1 MSILIVDD
9 SAETLLLLRSILQT
23 GGYKDK
29 DLLPVGS
36 AAEAF
41 KHLGMDD
48 LAGDAAGVDLI
59 LMDIQMPEINGI
71 EACRRIKE
79 VERLRDIPIIM
90 VTAIAQRDKLQLAF
104 AAGAMDYINKPVN
117 KVELRTRVGSA
128 LKLKHE
134 MDSRK
139 AREQELRKRTEEL
152 EQALR
157 EVKVLRGFI
166 PICASCKKIRND
178 QGYWQLV
185 EAYIRE
191 HSEAEFSHGICP
203 DCIKKFFS
211 GVDPA

>member
-1 MSILIVDD
+1 MSILLVDD
-9 SAETLLLLRSILQT
+9 STENLLLLQSILQT
-23 GGYKDK
+23 GGYKD
-29 DLLPVGS
+29 LLTAES
-36 AAEAF
+36 AVQAF

-48 LAGDAAGVDLI
+48 SGGDGTSVDLI

-71 EACRRIKE
+71 ETCRRIKE
-79 VERLRDIPIIM
+79 VERLQDIPIIM
-90 VTAIAQRDKLQLAF
+90 VTAMAQREKLQLAF

-117 KVELRTRVGSA
+117 KIELRTRVGSA
-128 LKLKHE
+128 LKLKQE

-139 AREQELRKRTEEL
+139 AREQELKKRTQEL
-152 EQALR
+152 EQALS

-178 QGYWQLV
+178 RGYWQLV

-203 DCIKKFFS
+203 DCIKKFFP
-211 GVDPA
+211 GVEPG

>member
-9 SAETLLLLRSILQT
+9 STENLLLLQSILQT
-23 GGYKDK
+23 GGYKD
-29 DLLPVGS
+29 LLTAES
-36 AAEAF
+36 AAQAF

-48 LAGDAAGVDLI
+48 SGGDGTGVDLV

-71 EACRRIKE
+71 ETCRRIKE
-79 VERLRDIPIIM
+79 VERFRDIPIIM
-90 VTAIAQRDKLQLAF
+90 VTAVAQREKLQLAF

-117 KVELRTRVGSA
+117 KIELRTRVGSA
-128 LKLKHE
+128 LKLKQE

-139 AREQELRKRTEEL
+139 AREQELKKRTQEL
-152 EQALR
+152 EQALK

-203 DCIKKFFS
+203 DCIKKFFP
-211 GVDPA
+211 GVEPG

>member
-9 SAETLLLLRSILQT
+9 SNENLLLLQSILQT
-23 GGYKDK
+23 GGYKD
-29 DLLPVGS
+29 LLTAES
-36 AAEAF
+36 ATQAF
-41 KHLGMDD
+41 KHLGIEDSGRNGTD
-48 LAGDAAGVDLI
+48 VDLV

-71 EACRRIKE
+71 ETCRRIKE

-90 VTAIAQRDKLQLAF
+90 VTAVAQREKLQLAF

-117 KVELRTRVGSA
+117 KIELRTRVGSA
-128 LKLKHE
+128 LKLKQE
-134 MDSRK
+134 MDKRK
-139 AREQELRKRTEEL
+139 AREAELKKRTEEL
-152 EQALR
+152 EQALK

-178 QGYWQLV
+178 RGYWQLV

-203 DCIKKFFS
+203 DCIKKFFP
-211 GVDPA
+211 GVEPG

>member
-1 MSILIVDD
+1 MSILLVDD
-9 SAETLLLLRSILQT
+9 STENLLLLQSILQT
-23 GGYKDK
+23 GGYKD
-29 DLLPVGS
+29 LLTAES
-36 AAEAF
+36 AVQAF

-48 LAGDAAGVDLI
+48 SGGDGTSVDLI

-71 EACRRIKE
+71 ETCRRIKE
-79 VERLRDIPIIM
+79 VERFRDIPIIM
-90 VTAIAQRDKLQLAF
+90 VTAMAQREKLQLAF

-117 KVELRTRVGSA
+117 KIELRTRVGSA
-128 LKLKHE
+128 LKLKQE

-139 AREQELRKRTEEL
+139 AREQELKKRTQEL

-178 QGYWQLV
+178 RGYWQLV

-203 DCIKKFFS
+203 DCIKKFFP
-211 GVDPA
+211 GVEPG

>member
-9 SAETLLLLRSILQT
+9 SAENLLLLRSILQT

-29 DLLPVGS
+29 DLVTVGS
-36 AAEAF
+36 AAEGF

-48 LAGDAAGVDLI
+48 SAGDAAGVDLI

-90 VTAIAQRDKLQLAF
+90 VTAVAQRDKLQLAF

>member
-1 MSILIVDD
+1 MSILLVDD
-9 SAETLLLLRSILQT
+9 SAENLLLLQSILQT
-23 GGYKDK
+23 GGYKD
-29 DLLPVGS
+29 LLTAES
-36 AAEAF
+36 AEQAF
-41 KHLGMDD
+41 KHLGMDSSG
-48 LAGDAAGVDLI
+48 GDGTSVDLI
-59 LMDIQMPEINGI
+59 LLDIQMPDINGI
-71 EACRRIKE
+71 ETCRRIKE
-79 VERLRDIPIIM
+79 VERYRDIPIIM
-90 VTAIAQRDKLQLAF
+90 VTAMAQREKLQLAF

-128 LKLKHE
+128 LKLKQE

-139 AREQELRKRTEEL
+139 AREQELKKRTQEL

-178 QGYWQLV
+178 RGYWQLV

-203 DCIKKFFS
+203 DCIKKFFP
-211 GVDPA
+211 GVEPG

>member
-9 SAETLLLLRSILQT
+9 STENLLLLQSILQT
-23 GGYKDK
+23 GGYKD
-29 DLLPVGS
+29 LLTAES
-36 AAEAF
+36 AEQAF

-48 LAGDAAGVDLI
+48 AGGDGAGVDLV

-71 EACRRIKE
+71 ETCRRIKE
-79 VERLRDIPIIM
+79 VERFRDIPIIM
-90 VTAIAQRDKLQLAF
+90 VTAVAQREKLQLAF

-117 KVELRTRVGSA
+117 KIELRTRVGSA
-128 LKLKHE
+128 LKLKQE
-134 MDSRK
+134 MDQRK
-139 AREQELRKRTEEL
+139 AREQELKKRTQEL

-178 QGYWQLV
+178 RGYWQLV

-203 DCIKKFFS
+203 DCIKKFFP
-211 GVDPA
+211 GVEPG

>member
-9 SAETLLLLRSILQT
+9 STENLLLLQSILQT
-23 GGYKDK
+23 GGYKD
-29 DLLPVGS
+29 LLTAES
-36 AAEAF
+36 AEQAF

-48 LAGDAAGVDLI
+48 SGGDGTGVDLV

-71 EACRRIKE
+71 ETCRRIKE

-90 VTAIAQRDKLQLAF
+90 VTAVAQREKLQLAF

-117 KVELRTRVGSA
+117 KIELRTRVGSA
-128 LKLKHE
+128 LKLKQE
-134 MDSRK
+134 MDQRK
-139 AREQELRKRTEEL
+139 AREQELKKRTQEL

-178 QGYWQLV
+178 RGYWQLV

-203 DCIKKFFS
+203 DCIKKFFP
-211 GVDPA
+211 GVEPG

>member
-1 MSILIVDD
+1 MSILLVDD
-9 SAETLLLLRSILQT
+9 STENLLLLQSILQT
-23 GGYKDK
+23 GGYKD
-29 DLLPVGS
+29 LLTAES
-36 AAEAF
+36 AVQAF

-48 LAGDAAGVDLI
+48 SGGDGTSVDLI

-71 EACRRIKE
+71 ETCRRIKE
-79 VERLRDIPIIM
+79 VERLRDVPIIM
-90 VTAIAQRDKLQLAF
+90 VTAIAQREKLQLAF

-117 KVELRTRVGSA
+117 KIELRTRVGSA
-128 LKLKHE
+128 LKLKQE

-139 AREQELRKRTEEL
+139 AREQELKKRTQEL
-152 EQALR
+152 EQALK

-178 QGYWQLV
+178 RGYWQLV

-203 DCIKKFFS
+203 DCIKKFFP
-211 GVDPA
+211 GVEPG

>member
-1 MSILIVDD
+1 MSILLVDD
-9 SAETLLLLRSILQT
+9 SAENLLLLQSILQT
-23 GGYKDK
+23 GGYKD
-29 DLLPVGS
+29 LLTAES
-36 AAEAF
+36 AEQAF
-41 KHLGMDD
+41 KHLGMDSSG
-48 LAGDAAGVDLI
+48 GDGTSVDLI
-59 LMDIQMPEINGI
+59 LMDIQMPDINGI
-71 EACRRIKE
+71 ETCRRIKE
-79 VERLRDIPIIM
+79 VERYRDIPIIM
-90 VTAIAQRDKLQLAF
+90 VTAMAQREKLQLAF

-128 LKLKHE
+128 LKLKQE

-139 AREQELRKRTEEL
+139 AREQELKKRTQEL

-178 QGYWQLV
+178 RGYWQLV

-203 DCIKKFFS
+203 DCIKKFFP
-211 GVDPA
+211 GVEPG

>member
-9 SAETLLLLRSILQT
+9 STENLLLLQSILQT
-23 GGYKDK
+23 GGYKD
-29 DLLPVGS
+29 LLTAES
-36 AAEAF
+36 AAQAF

-48 LAGDAAGVDLI
+48 SGGDGTGVDLV
-59 LMDIQMPEINGI
+59 LMDIQMPDINGI
-71 EACRRIKE
+71 ETCRRIKE
-79 VERLRDIPIIM
+79 VDRLRDIPIIM
-90 VTAIAQRDKLQLAF
+90 VTAIAQREKLQLAF

-117 KVELRTRVGSA
+117 KIELRTRVGSA
-128 LKLKHE
+128 LKLKQE

-139 AREQELRKRTEEL
+139 AREQELKKRTQEL
-152 EQALR
+152 EQALK

-178 QGYWQLV
+178 RGYWQLV

-203 DCIKKFFS
+203 DCIKKFFP
-211 GVDPA
+211 GVEPG

>member
-1 MSILIVDD
+1 MSILLVDD
-9 SAETLLLLRSILQT
+9 SAENLLLLQSILQT
-23 GGYKDK
+23 GGYKD
-29 DLLPVGS
+29 LLTAES
-36 AAEAF
+36 AEQAF
-41 KHLGMDD
+41 KHLGMDSSG
-48 LAGDAAGVDLI
+48 GDGTNVDLI
-59 LMDIQMPEINGI
+59 LLDIQMPDINGI
-71 EACRRIKE
+71 ETCRRIKE
-79 VERLRDIPIIM
+79 VERYRDIPIIM
-90 VTAIAQRDKLQLAF
+90 VNAMAQREKLQLAF

-128 LKLKHE
+128 LKLKQE

-139 AREQELRKRTEEL
+139 AREQELKKRTQEL

-178 QGYWQLV
+178 RGYWQLV

-203 DCIKKFFS
+203 DCIKKFFP
-211 GVDPA
+211 GVEPG

>member
-9 SAETLLLLRSILQT
+9 STENLLLLQSILQT
-23 GGYKDK
+23 GGYKD
-29 DLLPVGS
+29 LLTAES
-36 AAEAF
+36 AEQAF

-48 LAGDAAGVDLI
+48 SGGDGASVDLI

-71 EACRRIKE
+71 ETCRRIKE
-79 VERLRDIPIIM
+79 VERHRDIPIIM
-90 VTAIAQRDKLQLAF
+90 VTAVAQREKLQLAF

-117 KVELRTRVGSA
+117 KIELRTRVGSA
-128 LKLKHE
+128 LKLKQE

-139 AREQELRKRTEEL
+139 AREQELKKRTQEL
-152 EQALR
+152 EKALK

-178 QGYWQLV
+178 RGYWQLV

-203 DCIKKFFS
+203 DCIKKFFP
-211 GVDPA
+211 GVEPG

>member
-1 MSILIVDD
+1 MSILLVDD
-9 SAETLLLLRSILQT
+9 STENLLLLQSILQT
-23 GGYKDK
+23 GGYKD
-29 DLLPVGS
+29 LLTAES
-36 AAEAF
+36 AEQAF
-41 KHLGMDD
+41 KHLGMEDSG
-48 LAGDAAGVDLI
+48 GDGTGVDLI
-59 LMDIQMPEINGI
+59 LMDIQMPDINGI
-71 EACRRIKE
+71 EACRRVKE

-90 VTAIAQRDKLQLAF
+90 VTAVAQREKLQLAF

-117 KVELRTRVGSA
+117 KIELRTRVGSA
-128 LKLKHE
+128 LKLKQE

-139 AREQELRKRTEEL
+139 AREQELKKRTQEL
-152 EQALR
+152 EQALK

-203 DCIKKFFS
+203 DCIKKFFP
-211 GVDPA
+211 GVEPG

>member
-9 SAETLLLLRSILQT
+9 SSENLVLLQSILQT
-23 GGYKDK
+23 GGYKD
-29 DLLPVGS
+29 LLTAES
-36 AAEAF
+36 ATQAF
-41 KHLGMDD
+41 KHLGIEDSGRNGTD
-48 LAGDAAGVDLI
+48 VDLV

-71 EACRRIKE
+71 ETCRRIKE

-90 VTAIAQRDKLQLAF
+90 VTAVAQREKLQLAF

-117 KVELRTRVGSA
+117 KIELRTRVGSA
-128 LKLKHE
+128 LKLKQE
-134 MDSRK
+134 MDKRK
-139 AREQELRKRTEEL
+139 AREAELKKRTEEL
-152 EQALR
+152 EQALK

-178 QGYWQLV
+178 RGYWQLV

-203 DCIKKFFS
+203 DCIKKFFP
-211 GVDPA
+211 GVEPG

>member
-1 MSILIVDD
+1 MSILLVDD
-9 SAETLLLLRSILQT
+9 STENLLLLQSILQT
-23 GGYKDK
+23 GGYKD
-29 DLLPVGS
+29 LLTAES
-36 AAEAF
+36 AVQAF

-48 LAGDAAGVDLI
+48 SGGDGTSVDLI

-71 EACRRIKE
+71 ETCRRIKE
-79 VERLRDIPIIM
+79 VERLQDIPIIM
-90 VTAIAQRDKLQLAF
+90 VTAMAQREKLQLAF

-117 KVELRTRVGSA
+117 KIELRTRVGSA
-128 LKLKHE
+128 LKLKQE

-139 AREQELRKRTEEL
+139 AREQELKKRTQEL
-152 EQALR
+152 ELALK

-178 QGYWQLV
+178 RGYWQLV

-203 DCIKKFFS
+203 DCIKKFFP
-211 GVDPA
+211 GVEPG

>member
-1 MSILIVDD
+1 MSILLVDD
-9 SAETLLLLRSILQT
+9 STENLLLLQSILQT
-23 GGYKDK
+23 GGYKD
-29 DLLPVGS
+29 LLTAES
-36 AAEAF
+36 AVQAF

-48 LAGDAAGVDLI
+48 SGGDGTSVDLI
-59 LMDIQMPEINGI
+59 LMDIQMPDINGI
-71 EACRRIKE
+71 ETCRRIKE
-79 VERLRDIPIIM
+79 VERFRDIPIIM
-90 VTAIAQRDKLQLAF
+90 VTAMAQREKLQLAF

-117 KVELRTRVGSA
+117 KIELRTRVGSA
-128 LKLKHE
+128 LKLKQE

-139 AREQELRKRTEEL
+139 AREQELKKRTQEL

-178 QGYWQLV
+178 RGYWQLV

-203 DCIKKFFS
+203 DCIKKFFP
-211 GVDPA
+211 GVEPG

>member
-1 MSILIVDD
+1 MSILLVDD
-9 SAETLLLLRSILQT
+9 SAENLLLLQSILQT
-23 GGYKDK
+23 GGYKD
-29 DLLPVGS
+29 LLTAES
-36 AAEAF
+36 AEQAF

-48 LAGDAAGVDLI
+48 SGGDGGSVDLI
-59 LMDIQMPEINGI
+59 LLDIQMPEINGI
-71 EACRRIKE
+71 ETCRRIKE
-79 VERLRDIPIIM
+79 VERLRDVPIIM
-90 VTAIAQRDKLQLAF
+90 VTAVAQREKLQLAF

-117 KVELRTRVGSA
+117 KIELRTRVGSA
-128 LKLKHE
+128 LRLKQE

-139 AREQELRKRTEEL
+139 AREQELKKRTQEL

-178 QGYWQLV
+178 RGYWQLV

-203 DCIKKFFS
+203 DCIKKFFP
-211 GVDPA
+211 GVEPA

>member
-1 MSILIVDD
+1 
-9 SAETLLLLRSILQT
+9 
-23 GGYKDK
+23 
-29 DLLPVGS
+29 
-36 AAEAF
+36 
-41 KHLGMDD
+41 
-48 LAGDAAGVDLI
+48 
-59 LMDIQMPEINGI
+59 
-71 EACRRIKE
+71 
-79 VERLRDIPIIM
+79 M
-90 VTAIAQRDKLQLAF
+90 VTAMAQREKLQLAF

-128 LKLKHE
+128 LKLKQE

-139 AREQELRKRTEEL
+139 AREQELKKRTQEL

-178 QGYWQLV
+178 RGYWQLV

-203 DCIKKFFS
+203 DCIKKFFP
-211 GVDPA
+211 GVEPG

>member
-1 MSILIVDD
+1 MSILLVDD
-9 SAETLLLLRSILQT
+9 STENLLLLQSILQT
-23 GGYKDK
+23 GGYKD
-29 DLLPVGS
+29 LLTAES
-36 AAEAF
+36 AEQAF

-48 LAGDAAGVDLI
+48 SGGDGTSVDLI
-59 LMDIQMPEINGI
+59 LMDIQMPDINGI
-71 EACRRIKE
+71 ETCRRIKE

-90 VTAIAQRDKLQLAF
+90 VTAIAQREKLQLAF

-117 KVELRTRVGSA
+117 KIELRTRVGSA
-128 LKLKHE
+128 LKLKQE

-139 AREQELRKRTEEL
+139 AREQELKKRTQEL
-152 EQALR
+152 EQALK

-178 QGYWQLV
+178 RGYWQLV

-203 DCIKKFFS
+203 DCIKKFFP
-211 GVDPA
+211 GVEPG

>member
-1 MSILIVDD
+1 MSILLVDD
-9 SAETLLLLRSILQT
+9 SAENLLLLQSILQT
-23 GGYKDK
+23 GGYKD
-29 DLLPVGS
+29 LLTAES
-36 AAEAF
+36 AEQAF
-41 KHLGMDD
+41 KHLGMDSSG
-48 LAGDAAGVDLI
+48 GDGTNVDLI
-59 LMDIQMPEINGI
+59 LLDIQMPDINGI
-71 EACRRIKE
+71 ETCRRIKE
-79 VERLRDIPIIM
+79 VERYRDIPIIM
-90 VTAIAQRDKLQLAF
+90 VTAMAQREKLQLAF

-128 LKLKHE
+128 LKLKQE

-139 AREQELRKRTEEL
+139 AREQELKKRTQEL

-178 QGYWQLV
+178 RGYWQLV

-203 DCIKKFFS
+203 DCIKKFFP
-211 GVDPA
+211 GVEPG

>member
-9 SAETLLLLRSILQT
+9 STENLLLLQSILQT
-23 GGYKDK
+23 GGYKD
-29 DLLPVGS
+29 LLTAES
-36 AAEAF
+36 AEQAF

-48 LAGDAAGVDLI
+48 SGGDGMGVDLV

-71 EACRRIKE
+71 ETCRRIKE

-90 VTAIAQRDKLQLAF
+90 VTAVAQREKLQLAF

-117 KVELRTRVGSA
+117 KIELRTRVGSA
-128 LKLKHE
+128 LKLKQE
-134 MDSRK
+134 MDQRK
-139 AREQELRKRTEEL
+139 AREQELKKRTQEL

-178 QGYWQLV
+178 RGYWQLV

-203 DCIKKFFS
+203 DCIKKFFP
-211 GVDPA
+211 GVEPG

>member
-9 SAETLLLLRSILQT
+9 SAENLLLLRSILQT

-29 DLLPVGS
+29 DLLPAGS

-48 LAGDAAGVDLI
+48 SAGDAAGVDLI

-90 VTAIAQRDKLQLAF
+90 VTAVAQRDKLQLAF

>member
-9 SAETLLLLRSILQT
+9 SNENLLLLQSILQT
-23 GGYKDK
+23 GGYKD
-29 DLLPVGS
+29 LLTAES
-36 AAEAF
+36 AEQAF

-48 LAGDAAGVDLI
+48 SGGDGAGVDLV
-59 LMDIQMPEINGI
+59 LLDIQMPEINGI
-71 EACRRIKE
+71 ETCRRIKE

-90 VTAIAQRDKLQLAF
+90 VTAVAQREKLQLAF

-117 KVELRTRVGSA
+117 KIELRTRVGSA
-128 LKLKHE
+128 LKLKQE
-134 MDSRK
+134 MDQRK
-139 AREQELRKRTEEL
+139 AREQELKKRTQEL
-152 EQALR
+152 EQALK

-178 QGYWQLV
+178 RGYWQLV

-203 DCIKKFFS
+203 DCIKKFFP
-211 GVDPA
+211 GVEPG

>member
-9 SAETLLLLRSILQT
+9 STENLLLLQSILQT
-23 GGYKDK
+23 GGYKD
-29 DLLPVGS
+29 LLTAES
-36 AAEAF
+36 AEQAF

-48 LAGDAAGVDLI
+48 SGGDGTGVDLV
-59 LMDIQMPEINGI
+59 LMDIQMPDINGI
-71 EACRRIKE
+71 ETCRRIKE
-79 VERLRDIPIIM
+79 VDRLRDIPIIM
-90 VTAIAQRDKLQLAF
+90 VTAIAQREKLQLAF

-117 KVELRTRVGSA
+117 KIELRTRVGSA
-128 LKLKHE
+128 LKLKQE

-139 AREQELRKRTEEL
+139 AREQELKKRTQEL
-152 EQALR
+152 EQALK

-203 DCIKKFFS
+203 DCIKKFFP
-211 GVDPA
+211 GVEPG

>member
-9 SAETLLLLRSILQT
+9 STENLVLLQSILQT
-23 GGYKDK
+23 GGYKD
-29 DLLPVGS
+29 LLTAES
-36 AAEAF
+36 AEQAF

-48 LAGDAAGVDLI
+48 SGGDGASVDLV

-71 EACRRIKE
+71 ETCRRIKE
-79 VERLRDIPIIM
+79 VERLRDVPIIM
-90 VTAIAQRDKLQLAF
+90 VTAVAQREKLQLAF

-117 KVELRTRVGSA
+117 KIELRTRVGSA
-128 LKLKHE
+128 LKLKQE
-134 MDSRK
+134 MDQRK
-139 AREQELRKRTEEL
+139 AREQELKKRTQEL

-178 QGYWQLV
+178 RGYWQLV

-203 DCIKKFFS
+203 DCIKKFFP
-211 GVDPA
+211 GVEPG

>member
-1 MSILIVDD
+1 MSILLVDD
-9 SAETLLLLRSILQT
+9 STENLLLLQSILQT
-23 GGYKDK
+23 GGYKD
-29 DLLPVGS
+29 LLTAES
-36 AAEAF
+36 AVQAF

-48 LAGDAAGVDLI
+48 SGGDGTSVDLI

-71 EACRRIKE
+71 ETCRRIKE
-79 VERLRDIPIIM
+79 VERLQDIPIIM
-90 VTAIAQRDKLQLAF
+90 VTAMAQREKLQLAF

-117 KVELRTRVGSA
+117 KIELRTRVGSA
-128 LKLKHE
+128 LKLKQE

-139 AREQELRKRTEEL
+139 AREQELKKRTQEL
-152 EQALR
+152 EQALK

-178 QGYWQLV
+178 RGYWQLV

-203 DCIKKFFS
+203 DCIKKFFP
-211 GVDPA
+211 GVEPG

>member
-1 MSILIVDD
+1 MRVLIVDD
-9 SAETLLLLRSILQT
+9 EAPARARLRQMLAAHADMEIAGEAESGVHAMRLAAELKPDLLLL
-23 GGYKDK
+23 
-29 DLLPVGS
+29 
-36 AAEAF
+36 
-41 KHLGMDD
+41 
-48 LAGDAAGVDLI
+48 
-59 LMDIQMPEINGI
+59 DIQMPDINGI
-71 EACRRIKE
+71 ETCRRIKE
-79 VERLRDIPIIM
+79 VERYRDIPIIM
-90 VTAIAQRDKLQLAF
+90 VTAMAQREKLQLAF

-128 LKLKHE
+128 LKLKQE

-139 AREQELRKRTEEL
+139 AREQELKKRTQEL

-178 QGYWQLV
+178 RGYWQLV

-203 DCIKKFFS
+203 DCIKKFFP
-211 GVDPA
+211 GVEPG